1 MNNKI
6 KGIIVITLV
15 LGVIASP
22 VYAGEYNPLRKLS
35 RGFVNFTVGIIE
47 VPRQIV
53 KVTEKSG
60 DIAGIS
66 YGLLKGFACWIGR
79 TIVGAYEVGTFVLP
93 SYRALIEPEF
103 IFEEEKEIRCF

>member
-6 KGIIVITLV
+6 RTIIAIALV
-15 LGVIASP
+15 LGVTTSP
-22 VYAGEYNPLRKLS
+22 VYAGEYNALRKFS
-35 RGFVNFTVGIIE
+35 RGFVNVLGGIVE
-47 VPRQIV
+47 VPRQVI

-79 TIVGAYEVGTFVLP
+79 TMVGVYEVGTFIFP
-93 SYRALIEPEF
+93 SYRPLIEPEF
-103 IFEEEKEIRCF
+103 IFEEEEEIKYF